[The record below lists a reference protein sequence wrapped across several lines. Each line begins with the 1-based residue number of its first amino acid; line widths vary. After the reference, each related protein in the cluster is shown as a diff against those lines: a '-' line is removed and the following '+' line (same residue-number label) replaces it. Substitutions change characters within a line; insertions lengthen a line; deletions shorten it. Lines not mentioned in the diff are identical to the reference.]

1 MFEQVKQI
9 IIDELGKDPGN
20 ITPDADLRNDIGI
33 TSLELIGMV
42 MVFEDTFDI
51 SISEDELG
59 SVRTVGDVVNYIE
72 RKKA

>member
-1 MFEQVKQI
+1 MFEQIKQI
-9 IIDELGKDPGN
+9 IVDELGKDPGN

-33 TSLELIGMV
+33 TSLELIGMI

-51 SISEDELG
+51 SVNEDELEDIKTVNDI
-59 SVRTVGDVVNYIE
+59 VRYIE

>member
-42 MVFEDTFDI
+42 MVFEDTFNI

-59 SVRTVGDVVNYIE
+59 DIKTVGDVIKYIE
-72 RKKA
+72 GKKA

>member
-9 IIDELGKDPGN
+9 IVDELGKDPGN
-20 ITPDADLRNDIGI
+20 ITIDADLRNDIGI

-59 SVRTVGDVVNYIE
+59 DIKTVGDVIKYIE
-72 RKKA
+72 GKKA